1 MIAPHYP
8 KLGNRGHQPYP
19 TETILRVHLMQQR
32 YALSDPAMD
41 EALYDTLGLRQFA
54 HLNLLTDIPDE
65 TTILKFRRL
74 LERNAL
80 AAKIFTAIK
89 VHLAKHED
97 AAHGSHRRC
106 DDHQPTDLDQEQ
118 QRQARSCDASGEERQ
133 PVVLR
138 RLTEELETLKARFRA
153 RFWHPFRVLKRQFGF
168 RAVRYHGG
176 DLLN

>member
-1 MIAPHYP
+1 VIAPHYP

-106 DDHQPTDLDQEQ
+106 DDHQRTTSIKNSSGKRDPAMH
-118 QRQARSCDASGEERQ
+118 QAKKGNQWYFGGSPKS
-133 PVVLR
+133 L
-138 RLTEELETLKARFRA
+138 TLKARFRA
-153 RFWHPFRVLKRQFGF
+153 RFWHPFRVLKRQFGY

>member
-1 MIAPHYP
+1 MHWFNLA
-8 KLGNRGHQPYP
+8 
-19 TETILRVHLMQQR
+19 
-32 YALSDPAMD
+32 D
-41 EALYDTLGLRQFA
+41 EACEEALLDSPALRRFVGIDLGRERVPDGTTL
-54 HLNLLTDIPDE
+54 
-65 TTILKFRRL
+65 LKFRRL

-118 QRQARSCDASGEERQ
+118 QRQARSCDAPGEERQ

-153 RFWHPFRVLKRQFGF
+153 RFWHPFRVLKRQFGY
-168 RAVRYHGG
+168 RAVRYRGG